1 MVIVEAA
8 QSPIYLNEFALFEK
22 LNVKTD
28 KIRYSIRSILDGN
41 MKIKNKDDE
50 NEVKDFID
58 KNESKFKEIYEAL
71 NVDLTKYN
79 STKEGRKAIISL
91 IIFLISSVAIIFVP
105 TAVIFGSIIIPV
117 EFITLLTQVISFIYT
132 VVKGI
137 IVSSKNDSINEAYSA
152 LSKIKSSLK
161 KLNIEKFKN
170 KELQEHYNNLIAE
183 IDQDMKTVRGKRA

>member
-91 IIFLISSVAIIFVP
+91 IVFLISSVAIIFVP

-117 EFITLLTQVISFIYT
+117 EFITLLTQVISFIYA

-137 IVSSKNDSINEAYSA
+137 IVSSKNDSINEAYGA

-170 KELQEHYNNLIAE
+170 KELQDHYNNLMAE
-183 IDQDMKTVRGKRA
+183 IDQDMKTVRSKRA